1 LIKKMFKK
9 QEIIKGIPASPGIA
23 IGKAYVISDDI
34 FHVEKR
40 SIKEAELSDEIKRL
54 EEALLKTKKEI
65 QEIQKKMA
73 KEMGAKYAD
82 IFDMQLMLL
91 EDRVLLEE
99 VIERLRKELV
109 GVEYIFY
116 NVLVKYKKA
125 LSKLDDSY
133 LKERAQD
140 IDDFGRRVLK
150 NLMGKEVPRLKQL
163 KEKSI
168 IVAHD
173 LSPSDTAVLD
183 KEKVLGFVMEVGGP
197 TTHTAIMAK
206 SFEIPAV
213 VGAENA
219 TLKINTGQEIIVDG
233 TAGVVIVNPSSETI
247 QEYKEKRII
256 LKSKIERLLKLKDLE
271 SKTKDG
277 TKVAIMANIEL
288 PYEVNSALDHGAD
301 GIGLYRTEYLYL
313 NRPDLPSEE
322 EQYQAYKLVTLQM
335 APKPVV
341 IRTLDLGGDKFVSQL
356 NIPYEIN
363 PFMGW
368 RAIRFCLARPDV
380 FKVQLRALLRASVHG
395 DLRIMFPMISSV
407 EEVKEIRKI
416 LREVMEEL
424 DRDEIP
430 YNRDIK
436 IGVMIET
443 PSAALICDHFK
454 GIVDFFSIGTN
465 DLIQYSIAVDR
476 GNEKI
481 AYLYDPAHPG
491 VLRLIERIITTSGKI
506 GISVA
511 MCGEMA
517 GDVLFFPLLLGF
529 GLREFSVSPLV
540 IPELKM
546 VASHIDIT
554 QAESLAEEVRNME
567 SGSEVREFLKQK
579 IKELLGPDYQELL
592 EV

>member
-1 LIKKMFKK
+1 MTKKMFKK
-9 QEIIKGIPASPGIA
+9 QEMIKGIPASPGIV
-23 IGKAYVISDDI
+23 IGKAYVISDDMV
-34 FHVEKR
+34 HVEKR
-40 SIKEAELSDEIKRL
+40 PIKEAELSDEIKRL

-65 QEIQKKMA
+65 QEIQKKMT
-73 KEMGAKYAD
+73 KEIGAKYAD

-150 NLMGKEVPRLKQL
+150 NLMGKETPRFKQL

-183 KEKVLGFVMEVGGP
+183 KENVLGFVTEVGGP
-197 TTHTAIMAK
+197 TSHTAIMAK

-219 TLKINTGQEIIVDG
+219 TLKINSGQEIIVDG
-233 TAGVVIVNPSSETI
+233 TAGIVIINPSSETI

-256 LKSKIERLLKLKDLE
+256 LKSKIEKLLKLRNLE

-277 TKVAIMANIEL
+277 TKIAIMANIEL
-288 PYEVNSALDHGAD
+288 PHEVNSALDHGAD

-313 NRPDLPSEE
+313 NRSDLPSEE

-335 APKPVV
+335 APKPVI

-380 FKVQLRALLRASVHG
+380 FKIQLRALLRASVHG

-416 LREVMEEL
+416 LREVMKEL
-424 DRDEIP
+424 DKDEIP
-430 YNRDIK
+430 YNKDIK

-491 VLRLIERIITTSGKI
+491 VLRLIEGIITTSREI
-506 GISVA
+506 EIPVA

-529 GLREFSVSPLV
+529 GLREFSVSPLI

-546 VASHIDIT
+546 VASHIDIA
-554 QAESLAEEVRNME
+554 QAKALVGEVKNME
-567 SGSEVREFLKQK
+567 SGSEVRAFLKQK

>member
-1 LIKKMFKK
+1 MMFRKE
-9 QEIIKGIPASPGIA
+9 EIIEGIPASPGIA
-23 IGKAYVISDDI
+23 IGKAYVISDST

-40 SIKEAELSDEIKRL
+40 PIKEAELSEEIKKL
-54 EEALLKTKKEI
+54 EQALLKTKKEI
-65 QEIQKKMA
+65 QDIQRKMA

-99 VIERLRKELV
+99 VIERLRKELL

-116 NVLVKYKKA
+116 DVLVKYKKA
-125 LSKLDDSY
+125 LSKLDDAY

-150 NLMGKEVPRLKQL
+150 NLMGKETSRFKHL
-163 KEKSI
+163 KEKAI

-173 LSPSDTAVLD
+173 LSPSDIAVLNR
-183 KEKVLGFVMEVGGP
+183 EYVLGFVTDVGGP
-197 TTHTAIMAK
+197 TSHTAIMAK

-213 VGAENA
+213 VGAQNA
-219 TLKINTGQEIIVDG
+219 TLKIDSGQTIIVDG
-233 TAGVVIVNPSSETI
+233 SAGIVIVNPGAERVK
-247 QEYKEKRII
+247 EYEEKKNI
-256 LKSKIERLLKLKDLE
+256 LRSKIDKLLKLKDIE

-277 TKVAIMANIEL
+277 TKIAIMANIEL
-288 PYEVNSALDHGAD
+288 PHEVNSALDHGAD

-335 APKPVV
+335 APKPVI

-380 FKVQLRALLRASVHG
+380 FKIQLRALLRASVHG
-395 DLRIMFPMISSV
+395 DLRIMFPMISSI
-407 EEVKEIRKI
+407 EEVKEIKKI

-424 DRDEIP
+424 DKDEIP
-430 YNRDIK
+430 YNKEIK

-491 VLRLIERIITTSGKI
+491 VLRLIEKIIATSREI
-506 GISVA
+506 GIPVA

-529 GLREFSVSPLV
+529 GLREFSVSPLI

-546 VASHIDIT
+546 VASHIDIS
-554 QAESLAEEVRNME
+554 QVEKLAREVREME
-567 SGSEVREFLKQK
+567 SGHQVREFLKQK
-579 IKELLGPDYQELL
+579 IKELLGADYQELL
-592 EV
+592 EA

>member
-1 LIKKMFKK
+1 MFKK
-9 QEIIKGIPASPGIA
+9 GEIIKGIPASPGIA
-23 IGKAYVISDDI
+23 IGKAYVISDVV

-40 SIKEAELSDEIKRL
+40 TIKEAELSEEIKKL
-54 EEALLKTKKEI
+54 EAALLKTKKEI
-65 QEIQKKMA
+65 QDIQKKMA

-99 VIERLRKELV
+99 VIERLRKELL

-116 NVLVKYKKA
+116 DVLIKYKKA
-125 LSKLDDSY
+125 LSKLDDAY

-150 NLMGKEVPRLKQL
+150 NLMGKETSRLQYL
-163 KEKSI
+163 KEKAI

-173 LSPSDTAVLD
+173 LSPSDTAVLN
-183 KEKVLGFVMEVGGP
+183 KEYVLGFVTEVGGP

-213 VGAENA
+213 VGAQNA
-219 TLKINTGQEIIVDG
+219 TLKIDSGQEIIVDG
-233 TAGVVIVNPSSETI
+233 SAGIVIVNPGAEKI
-247 QEYKEKRII
+247 KEYEKRRDI
-256 LKSKIERLLKLKDLE
+256 LRSKIDKLLKLKDIE

-277 TKVAIMANIEL
+277 TKISIMANIEL
-288 PYEVNSALDHGAD
+288 PHEVNSALDHGAD

-380 FKVQLRALLRASVHG
+380 FKIQLRALLRASVHG

-407 EEVKEIRKI
+407 EEVKEIKKI

-424 DRDEIP
+424 EKDEIP

-436 IGVMIET
+436 IGAMIET

-491 VLRLIERIITTSGKI
+491 VLRLIEKIIASSREV
-506 GISVA
+506 GIPVA

-529 GLREFSVSPLV
+529 GLREFSVSPLI

-554 QAESLAEEVRNME
+554 QTEELARKVQEME
-567 SGSEVREFLKQK
+567 SGHEVREFLKEK
-579 IKELLGPDYQELL
+579 IKELLGTDYQELL
-592 EV
+592 EA

>member
-1 LIKKMFKK
+1 M
-9 QEIIKGIPASPGIA
+9 
-23 IGKAYVISDDI
+23 
-34 FHVEKR
+34 
-40 SIKEAELSDEIKRL
+40 
-54 EEALLKTKKEI
+54 
-65 QEIQKKMA
+65 
-73 KEMGAKYAD
+73 
-82 IFDMQLMLL
+82 
-91 EDRVLLEE
+91 
-99 VIERLRKELV
+99 
-109 GVEYIFY
+109 
-116 NVLVKYKKA
+116 
-125 LSKLDDSY
+125 
-133 LKERAQD
+133 
-140 IDDFGRRVLK
+140 
-150 NLMGKEVPRLKQL
+150 
-163 KEKSI
+163 
-168 IVAHD
+168 
-173 LSPSDTAVLD
+173 
-183 KEKVLGFVMEVGGP
+183 LGFVTEVGGP

-213 VGAENA
+213 VGAQNA
-219 TLKINTGQEIIVDG
+219 TLKIDSGQEIIVDG
-233 TAGVVIVNPSSETI
+233 SAGIVIVNPGAEKI
-247 QEYKEKRII
+247 KEYEKRRDI
-256 LKSKIERLLKLKDLE
+256 LRSKIDKLLKLKDIE

-277 TKVAIMANIEL
+277 TKISIMANIEL
-288 PYEVNSALDHGAD
+288 PHEVNSALDHGAD

-380 FKVQLRALLRASVHG
+380 FKIQLRALLRASVHG

-407 EEVKEIRKI
+407 EEVKEIKKI

-424 DRDEIP
+424 EKDEIP

-436 IGVMIET
+436 IGAMIET

-491 VLRLIERIITTSGKI
+491 VLRLIEKIIASSREV
-506 GISVA
+506 GIPVA

-529 GLREFSVSPLV
+529 GLREFSVSPLI

-554 QAESLAEEVRNME
+554 QTEELARKVQEME
-567 SGSEVREFLKQK
+567 SGHEVREFLKEK
-579 IKELLGPDYQELL
+579 IKELLGTDYQELL
-592 EV
+592 EA

>member
-1 LIKKMFKK
+1 MFRKE
-9 QEIIKGIPASPGIA
+9 EIIEGIPASPGIA
-23 IGKAYVISDDI
+23 IGKAYVISDGT
-34 FHVEKR
+34 FHIEKR
-40 SIKEAELSDEIKRL
+40 PIKEAELSEEIRKL
-54 EEALLKTKKEI
+54 EQALLKTKKEI
-65 QEIQKKMA
+65 QDIQEKMA
-73 KEMGAKYAD
+73 KEVGAKYAD

-99 VIERLRKELV
+99 VIERLRKELL

-116 NVLVKYKKA
+116 DVLVKYKKA
-125 LSKLDDSY
+125 LSKLDDTY

-150 NLMGKEVPRLKQL
+150 NLMGREISRFKHL
-163 KEKSI
+163 KEKAI

-173 LSPSDTAVLD
+173 LSPSDTAVLN
-183 KEKVLGFVMEVGGP
+183 KEYVLGFVTEVGGP
-197 TTHTAIMAK
+197 TSHTAIMAK

-213 VGAENA
+213 VGAQNA
-219 TLKINTGQEIIVDG
+219 TIKIDSGHTIIVDG
-233 TAGVVIVNPSSETI
+233 SAGIVIVNPSAERI
-247 QEYKEKRII
+247 KEYEEKKNI
-256 LKSKIERLLKLKDLE
+256 LRSKIDNLLKLKDIE
-271 SKTKDG
+271 SKTRDG
-277 TKVAIMANIEL
+277 TKIAIMANIEL
-288 PYEVNSALDHGAD
+288 PHEVNSALDHGAD

-335 APKPVV
+335 APKPVI

-395 DLRIMFPMISSV
+395 DLRIMFPMISSI
-407 EEVKEIRKI
+407 EEVKEIKKI

-424 DRDEIP
+424 DKDEIP
-430 YNRDIK
+430 YNKEIK

-491 VLRLIERIITTSGKI
+491 VLRLIEKIISTSREI
-506 GISVA
+506 GIPVA

-529 GLREFSVSPLV
+529 GLREFSVSPLI

-546 VASHIDIT
+546 VASHIDISQVEGWT
-554 QAESLAEEVRNME
+554 REVREME
-567 SGSEVREFLKQK
+567 SGHQVREFLRQK
-579 IKELLGPDYQELL
+579 IKELLGSDYQELL
-592 EV
+592 EA